1 MRPRLSC
8 FTMRPLYERTEDRA
22 KQRELI
28 AFMRRER
35 PDLRCVE
42 TIPQAPYDFAF
53 MQHGKIVAIVE
64 VKARQCAMHR
74 FAYYMIGSTKV
85 DTLRELARETPCA
98 AYLLV
103 GWPDGVGLLH
113 LGERIF
119 RRSRN
124 GRHDRNDPQDME
136 LCEFIPL
143 TAFRTLHRVK

>member
-1 MRPRLSC
+1 
-8 FTMRPLYERTEDRA
+8 MRPLYERQEDRA
-22 KQRELI
+22 RQRQLI
-28 AFMRRER
+28 AFMQRER
-35 PDLRCVE
+35 PDLQCVE
-42 TIPQAPYDFAF
+42 TEPQAPYDFAF
-53 MQHGKIVAIVE
+53 TQHGKTVAIVE

-74 FAYYMIGSTKV
+74 FAYYMIGAAKV
-85 DTLRELARETPCA
+85 DTLRELAREMPCA

-113 LGERIF
+113 LGEKTF

-143 TAFRTLHRVK
+143 TAFRPLHKLK